1 MKNFS
6 LLLLALALAGHVGA
20 QTTTLQVVTK
30 TIEKTAR
37 WKPGYALEIN
47 GEKAEVEV
55 APGSNDAQITVRAE
69 LTAKHPSLDTAQLD
83 VEAWKFVL
91 STVGKKIYVRA
102 YIGLKNGQSL
112 PSSNLKAKI
121 IVQAPATCPVSLAN
135 KLGKVRLENLRGPV
149 ALTGEFCHFQLS
161 NLGGDV
167 WLDSRYGSVEGRGLA
182 GKISLK
188 TTRADVTL
196 SDLRSDCAVQSQYG
210 TITLEANPGTG
221 NLAVQ
226 GEKSEVRLRLPD
238 NAGHNVHLRSAYG
251 DIAAPSQFVS
261 FAPAENVRQ
270 ANLQSGDGRP
280 FVSIETTFGNITV
293 E

>member
-1 MKNFS
+1 MKNFPLL
-6 LLLLALALAGHVGA
+6 LLLLAFASQASA
-20 QTTTLQVVTK
+20 QTTLQVVTK

-55 APGSNDAQITVRAE
+55 SPGTSDAQITVRAE

-83 VEAWKFVL
+83 VETWKFVL

-102 YIGLKNGQSL
+102 YIGLKNGQSV
-112 PSSNLKAKI
+112 PTSNLKAKI

-135 KLGKVRLENLRGPV
+135 KLGRVRLENLRGPI
-149 ALTGEFCHFQLS
+149 ALTGEFCHFQLA

-167 WLDSRYGSVEGRGLA
+167 WLDSRYGSVEGKGLS
-182 GKISLK
+182 GKIALK

-196 SDLRSDCAVQSQYG
+196 SDLRSDCSVQSQYG
-210 TITLEANPGTG
+210 TITLEARPSTG

-238 NAGHNVHLRSAYG
+238 DAGHNVHLRSAYG
-251 DIAAPSQFVS
+251 DIAAPSQFTS

-280 FVSIETTFGNITV
+280 FVSIETTFGKITV